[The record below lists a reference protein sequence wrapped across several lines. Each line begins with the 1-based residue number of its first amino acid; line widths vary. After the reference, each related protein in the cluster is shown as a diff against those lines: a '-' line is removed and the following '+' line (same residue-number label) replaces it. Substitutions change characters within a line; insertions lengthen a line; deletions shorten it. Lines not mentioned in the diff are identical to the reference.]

1 MSRTYVVGGN
11 SNGQSSFAPTYIS
24 ISLSVYPSIYL
35 SMYCFLFI
43 ELSIIYI
50 SIFPLNDFQDV
61 KIMRAERDIYK
72 RMPNDRSGIPAVS
85 VCLLCLSVRLS
96 VSPSVCPSICTS
108 VCIQC
113 RRNLLTYLFQSVRP
127 RVVSPFA
134 CLSGLYSNQSK
145 FFYNYQTICLQTI
158 HLSNYF
164 SLKPIARRLNC
175 KK

>member
-1 MSRTYVVGGN
+1 MGRVASLLLTYLSIFV
-11 SNGQSSFAPTYIS
+11 S

-35 SMYCFLFI
+35 SMFCLYLSSYRSFI
-43 ELSIIYI
+43 SLS
-50 SIFPLNDFQDV
+50 SPLNDFQDV

-145 FFYNYQTICLQTI
+145 FFYY
-158 HLSNYF
+158 Y
-164 SLKPIARRLNC
+164 
-175 KK
+175 

>member
-1 MSRTYVVGGN
+1 MVVEIVIGRVASLLLTY
-11 SNGQSSFAPTYIS
+11 
-24 ISLSVYPSIYL
+24 LSIYL
-35 SMYCFLFI
+35 RIYPSVRLPIYLSIYVLYVSI

-50 SIFPLNDFQDV
+50 SIFPLLNDFQDV

-96 VSPSVCPSICTS
+96 VSPSVCPSICIS

-134 CLSGLYSNQSK
+134 CLYVCGAIFLPINKSSFITNRLSAYRPSI
-145 FFYNYQTICLQTI
+145 YLTI
-158 HLSNYF
+158 F
-164 SLKPIARRLNC
+164 P
-175 KK
+175 